1 MYETVTIDLQPG
13 DGIVI
18 HSGGIVEAQ
27 TQNGDMYK
35 EERLCDIIQHT
46 LPTEGAT
53 SSSRSIYRSVDS
65 FRQGAPRTNDITVV
79 ALKLSIPPDEF
90 VES

>member
-18 HSGGIVEAQ
+18 YSDGIVEAQ
-27 TQNGDMYK
+27 TQNGDMYE
-35 EERLCDIIQHT
+35 EERLCDIIQRT

-53 SSSRSIYRSVDS
+53 SSIRSIY
-65 FRQGAPRTNDITVV
+65 
-79 ALKLSIPPDEF
+79 
-90 VES
+90 